1 MNKNY
6 RVVWN
11 ESTETWVAVPEV
23 AKGRG
28 KGKSKAA
35 RKAVAGGALV
45 AAGAGMFSFAPT
57 AMAGSIINCGPTSYA
72 SFSSGLNGW
81 NGQWSTGENNG
92 VTGSWPATCVGGSAN
107 NTGVTLSENGNYFSP
122 DSTNAAIVVGATNTG
137 TQGVVSLYGRR
148 AST

>member
-45 AAGAGMFSFAPT
+45 AAGRHVLVCSDRHGGVDYQLRPDELREFFEWT
-57 AMAGSIINCGPTSYA
+57 
-72 SFSSGLNGW
+72 
-81 NGQWSTGENNG
+81 QWLE
-92 VTGSWPATCVGGSAN
+92 WA
-107 NTGVTLSENGNYFSP
+107 
-122 DSTNAAIVVGATNTG
+122 VVH
-137 TQGVVSLYGRR
+137 R
-148 AST
+148 